1 MSNPLADLTN
11 SGAASLT
18 EFDEDY
24 RAARFLADRPLES
37 ADVPALT
44 QKALDLVAQRRLLL
58 PDAET
63 LLERCVVALLSG
75 HIVLQGPPGTGKTTL
90 ARILAEAFNTD
101 EPAVETA
108 TADWSTYDVIGGLQ
122 PSASKV
128 GGEALKPWLG
138 HVPRAAVQ
146 CANVIAQQDDP
157 HYEEV
162 HQAHWLILDEFSRAE
177 IDKAIGPLYT
187 VLGGGERR
195 LPLWFGD
202 ADERSEVWLPDRFR
216 LIGTMN
222 DVDTS
227 YVYTFSQGLSRRFQ
241 FIYVGVPAPEQVPD
255 ELRAATLQAGA
266 WHARTYQS
274 LDEADAIEAAAT
286 AFADTSAI
294 GSVLDVLDRMLRHLR
309 YDGADGARP
318 DRPGWPVGTAQVVD
332 VLRQVALRA
341 PYSSDGDLLKALDL
355 ALADRTIPQMSNLTT
370 DQLDSFEDWFSDAG
384 LPRAGRALA
393 HLRQAQTTNFS

>member
-1 MSNPLADLTN
+1 MSNPLASLTD

-24 RAARFLADRPLES
+24 RAARFLADRSLES
-37 ADVPALT
+37 ADIPALT
-44 QKALDLVAQRRLLL
+44 QRALALTTQRRLLL
-58 PDAET
+58 PDADV

-75 HIVLQGPPGTGKTTL
+75 HVVLQGPPGTGKTTL
-90 ARILAEAFNTD
+90 ARLLAQAFNTD
-101 EPAVETA
+101 DPAVETA

-122 PSASKV
+122 PTA
-128 GGEALKPWLG
+128 GNHGEEALRPWLG
-138 HVPRAAVQ
+138 HVPRAAVR
-146 CANVIAQQDDP
+146 CANVIAQQADP
-157 HYEEV
+157 NYAET

-202 ADERSEVWLPDRFR
+202 ADERREVWLPDRFR

-227 YVYTFSQGLSRRFQ
+227 YAYTFSQGLSRRFQ
-241 FIYVGVPAPEQVPD
+241 FIYVGVPASPQVHD
-255 ELRAATLQAGA
+255 ELRAAALQAGD
-266 WHARTYQS
+266 WHARTYQG
-274 LDEADAIEAAAT
+274 LTDQAGIDAASTTFAETPAVTAA
-286 AFADTSAI
+286 
-294 GSVLDVLDRMLRHLR
+294 LDVLEGMLQHLR
-309 YDGADGARP
+309 YDSADPTRP

-332 VLRQVALRA
+332 VLRQLALRT
-341 PYSSDGDLLKALDL
+341 PYASAQGLTGALDL
-355 ALADRTIPQMSNLTT
+355 ALADRLIPQMSNLTAE
-370 DQLDSFEDWFSDAG
+370 QLDSYEEWFNNAS
-384 LPRAGRALA
+384 LTRTRRALA

>member
-1 MSNPLADLTN
+1 MSNPLASLTD

-37 ADVPALT
+37 ADIPALT
-44 QKALDLVAQRRLLL
+44 QRALDLATQRRLLL
-58 PDAET
+58 PDAKV

-75 HIVLQGPPGTGKTTL
+75 HLVLQGPPGTGKTTL
-90 ARILAEAFNTD
+90 ARLLAQAFNTD
-101 EPAVETA
+101 DPAVETA

-122 PSASKV
+122 PTAGKH
-128 GGEALKPWLG
+128 GEEALRPWLG
-138 HVPRAAVQ
+138 HVPRAAVR
-146 CANVIAQQDDP
+146 CANVIAQQADSN
-157 HYEEV
+157 YTET

-202 ADERSEVWLPDRFR
+202 TDERREVWLPDRFR

-227 YVYTFSQGLSRRFQ
+227 YAYTFSQGLSRRFQ
-241 FIYVGVPAPEQVPD
+241 FIYVGVPAPEQVRD
-255 ELRAATLQAGA
+255 EVRTAALQAGA
-266 WHARTYQS
+266 WHARTYQG
-274 LDEADAIEAAAT
+274 LTDQAGVDTAAT
-286 AFADTSAI
+286 TFADTPAVTAALE
-294 GSVLDVLDRMLRHLR
+294 VLERMLQHLR
-309 YDGADGARP
+309 YDSADPTRP

-332 VLRQVALRA
+332 ALRQLALRT
-341 PYSSDGDLLKALDL
+341 PYAGAEGLTGALDL
-355 ALADRTIPQMSNLTT
+355 ALADRLIPQMSNLTAE
-370 DQLDSFEDWFSDAG
+370 QLNSYEEWFDKAS
-384 LPRAGRALA
+384 LTRTRRALV